1 MTALDQPVRDA
12 TVAERIEAAR
22 EAGGTV
28 VEPDE
33 LPFSAPSGYRY
44 AVHVTAS
51 VTHTIGGLVVDRD
64 ARVLDDEGTPV
75 DGLYAAGVDVGG
87 IATGGYSSGLA
98 AALVLGCVAAESVAA
113 VG

>member
-1 MTALDQPVRDA
+1 M
-12 TVAERIEAAR
+12 
-22 EAGGTV
+22 
-28 VEPDE
+28 
-33 LPFSAPSGYRY
+33 
-44 AVHVTAS
+44 HVTAS

-98 AALVLGCVAAESVAA
+98 AALVLGCVAAESAAA